1 MRLFIGIDLSHE
13 LKQGLLEFQSDL
25 KGLGVGGSYK
35 SPDNFH
41 ITLEFLGE
49 LDKSR
54 VPVLAEVLTKVAGKF
69 KPFELS
75 VGGLGAFPSFKR
87 AHTLWTGIGGNL
99 PELERLKKDLHLE
112 LKNRGFKVEERQFK
126 PHITL
131 ASRPNVDQCDLAVVR
146 SKSLGDFR
154 VREIVLF
161 ESKVTGG
168 RRAYLKS
175 AGAALEQ
182 SSLSG

>member
-13 LKQGLLEFQSDL
+13 LKQELLEFQSDL

-35 SPDNFH
+35 GPDNFH

-54 VPVLAEVLTKVAGKF
+54 VPVLSQVLTKVAGQYG
-69 KPFELS
+69 PFELS
-75 VGGLGAFPSFKR
+75 IGGLGAFPSFKR
-87 AHTLWTGIGGNL
+87 AHTLWTGIRGNL
-99 PELERLKKDLHLE
+99 PELDRLQRDLHLE
-112 LKNRGFKVEERQFK
+112 LKNKGFKVEERQFK

-131 ASRPNVDQCDLAVVR
+131 ASRPNFDQCDLTAVR
-146 SKSLGDFR
+146 SKSLGHCR
-154 VREIVLF
+154 VEEIVLF

-168 RRAYLKS
+168 RRAYIKI
-175 AGAALEQ
+175 AGAPLQPPA
-182 SSLSG
+182 LSG

>member
-13 LKQGLLEFQSDL
+13 LKQALLEFQTDL
-25 KGLGVGGSYK
+25 KGLGVGGAYK

-49 LDKSR
+49 LDKSQ
-54 VPVLAEVLTKVAGKF
+54 VPVLINVLTKVAGQCE
-69 KPFELS
+69 PFELT
-75 VGGLGAFPSFKR
+75 VGGLGVFPSFKR

-99 PELERLKKDLHLE
+99 PELDRLKKDLHLE
-112 LKNRGFKVEERQFK
+112 LKNRDFKLEERQFK

-131 ASRPNVDQCDLAVVR
+131 ASRPTFDQCDLTVLR
-146 SKSLGDFR
+146 SKSLGHCR

-168 RRAYLKS
+168 RRAYINL
-175 AGAALEQ
+175 AGAGLEQ
-182 SSLSG
+182 SSSSG